1 MKALP
6 RSFYRRD
13 PRVVAP
19 ELLNKIIVAPDGRA
33 GRIVEVEAYCGSED
47 PAAHTYRGKTVR
59 NATMFGPAGHLYV
72 YLSYGIHLCANTVC
86 GEVGE
91 GYGVLLRA
99 MEPVQRVEAIRD
111 ARGHPRQ
118 DRELGSGP
126 GRLAQGLGIT
136 LELNGADLVTRDR
149 GVWVGDDGTPP
160 PRHPASTPRIG
171 ISKATTHLWRW
182 HVPDHRHVSR
192 PPKRFMP
199 D

>member
-1 MKALP
+1 MPDL
-6 RSFYRRD
+6 RR
-13 PRVVAP
+13 PAV
-19 ELLNKIIVAPDGRA
+19 EVAPDLLGCVLRTA
-33 GRIVEVEAYCGSED
+33 DAAVRIVEVEAYEGADD
-47 PAAHTYRGKTVR
+47 PASHAFRGPTAR

-99 MEPVQRVEAIRD
+99 IEPVQRGEAIRD